1 MLNLIE
7 FINFI
12 LVILKSV
19 KEWERQIQS
28 GRDRKAKLE
37 LERERRRKRKITLST

>member
-1 MLNLIE
+1 MLNSIE

-28 GRDRKAKLE
+28 GRDRMAKLA